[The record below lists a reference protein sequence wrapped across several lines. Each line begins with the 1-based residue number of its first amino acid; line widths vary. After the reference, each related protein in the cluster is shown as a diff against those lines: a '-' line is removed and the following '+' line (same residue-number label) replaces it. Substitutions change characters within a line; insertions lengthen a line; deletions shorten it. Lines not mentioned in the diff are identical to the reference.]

1 MPQGERLSVLAD
13 EVGGRVVGVDDPT
26 ITDVTHDS
34 RQAGPGSLFVAVRGF
49 TADGHD
55 FVGSAV
61 ERGATAVAVE
71 QPVDAA
77 VAQLVVTDT
86 RAALGPLAAAVHGRP
101 SSRVPVVG
109 VTGTNGKTS
118 VTYLLEAV
126 MQSAGRHPGLI
137 GTVQTRI
144 GDERIPTLRT
154 TPEASDFQ
162 RLLAAMVDRGA
173 DVVVC
178 EVSSHALKLGRVD
191 ATRFDVVAFTN
202 LSQDHLDFHTDMED
216 YYQAKAMLFDA
227 SRARRGVIWIDDS
240 AGRRLAAEAAIPVV
254 TVGTSEDAD
263 LVVEVGDMDLRG
275 SGFRLRPRDGEHH
288 DEMARLDGLFRVP
301 LPGEFNVANAGI
313 AAGCAA
319 LLGID
324 GEEIRSG
331 LAAPIVIP
339 GRFELVSGEDPIH
352 VIVDYAHTPA
362 GIEGVIAAGRAL
374 GAKQIIAVVGAGGD
388 RDRSKR
394 PAMGGAAAAADVVV
408 VTSDNP
414 RNEDPDA
421 IIDEVMRGLA
431 AHPRVERQVDR
442 AAAIGW
448 AVDLAEDG
456 DLVLILG
463 KGHERGQEIAGRIV
477 PFDDRMT
484 ARGAL
489 SRRRGGS

>member
-1 MPQGERLSVLAD
+1 MPPGERLLALAAAL
-13 EVGGRVVGVDDPT
+13 EGRVVGDDDPL

-34 RQAGPGSLFVAVRGF
+34 RQAGPGSLFVAVRGY

-61 ERGATAVAVE
+61 ERGAPAVAVE
-71 QPVDAA
+71 HPVPTD
-77 VAQLVVTDT
+77 VPQLLVSNT

-101 SSRVPVVG
+101 SNRVPVVG

-118 VTYLLEAV
+118 VTYLMESV
-126 MQSAGRHPGLI
+126 MQQAGRHPGLI

-144 GDERIPTLRT
+144 GEERIPTLRT

-178 EVSSHALKLGRVD
+178 EVSSHALRLGRVD
-191 ATRFDVVAFTN
+191 ATWFDVVAFTN
-202 LSQDHLDFHTDMED
+202 LSQDHLDFHSDMED
-216 YYQAKAMLFDA
+216 YYQAKAMLFDP
-227 SRARRGVIWIDDS
+227 SRARRGVIWIDDA

-254 TVGTSEDAD
+254 TFGTSRDAD
-263 LVVEVGDMDLRG
+263 VVVEFGETHLTG
-275 SGFRLRPRDGEHH
+275 SEFALAPGPGRHR
-288 DEMARLDGLFRVP
+288 DEMACLEGSFRIP
-301 LPGEFNVANAGI
+301 IPGAFNVANAAI

-319 LLGID
+319 LLD
-324 GEEIRSG
+324 VEGEAIRAG

-339 GRFELVSGEDPIH
+339 GRFELVSGDDPIH

-374 GAKQIIAVVGAGGD
+374 GARRIVCVVGAGGD
-388 RDRSKR
+388 RDRTKR
-394 PAMGGAAAAADVVV
+394 PAMGAAAAAADLVV

-421 IIDEVMRGLA
+421 IIDEVMPALA
-431 AHPRVERQVDR
+431 DHPHVERQVDR
-442 AAAIGW
+442 AVAIDR
-448 AVDLAEDG
+448 AVDLAMDG

-463 KGHERGQEIAGRIV
+463 KGHERGQEIAGRVV

-489 SRRRGGS
+489 ARRRGAQ